1 LSGCFPQPARRLYCD
16 EDGEPLKPGTH
27 VRNTDMARTLKRIAE
42 AGANIFYSGE
52 IAMYRTRSGPD
63 SPSSALSATVIGNR
77 EGSSGNCRQLFDLSP
92 GSASI
97 RSRVEVPSAAAF
109 EAKGLTLCLIG

>member
-1 LSGCFPQPARRLYCD
+1 
-16 EDGEPLKPGTH
+16 
-27 VRNTDMARTLKRIAE
+27 
-42 AGANIFYSGE
+42 
-52 IAMYRTRSGPD
+52 MYRTRSGPD

-77 EGSSGNCRQLFDLSP
+77 EGSSGNCRLLFDLWP

-109 EAKGLTLCLIG
+109 EAKG